1 MPKNLNL
8 HHEHKVVR
16 PTESTPSSLPANAD
30 PLVGLSDYYF
40 SHHGV
45 RRSRALLSQLGSK
58 TQPVAWLYF
67 SDQPQK
73 ELLHKLQATLDAIEQ
88 AGGED
93 TTEYRQAINE
103 YEQATRPITKPFDQ
117 IIGGQVW
124 RLVTPAFLH
133 FGAVH
138 LIFNMMWLWT
148 LGSMLETYL
157 RKVKFVLLFVAI
169 AVISNIAQASAGGTN
184 FGGMSGVVYGL
195 FGFVIVHG
203 KLHPMGGL
211 QMNPGTVRY
220 MLIWLVVC
228 FTGVVGP
235 VANWAHVFGL
245 LAGGAIGAGNA
256 LLSGGWKTQKR
267 RYEFRR
273 AVSVSPGT
281 IHRCSVCGTTEDH
294 DEDME
299 FRVGSDGEEYCQ
311 NHLPKETR

>member
-1 MPKNLNL
+1 MNTKSSGPPNPRQARYRQMPIHWSGCPITIFLITVC
-8 HHEHKVVR
+8 VV
-16 PTESTPSSLPANAD
+16 
-30 PLVGLSDYYF
+30 V
-40 SHHGV
+40 
-45 RRSRALLSQLGSK
+45 ALLSQLGSK

-73 ELLHKLQATLDAIEQ
+73 ELLHTLQDTLDAIEQ

-169 AVISNIAQASAGGTN
+169 AVISNIA
-184 FGGMSGVVYGL
+184 
-195 FGFVIVHG
+195 
-203 KLHPMGGL
+203 
-211 QMNPGTVRY
+211 
-220 MLIWLVVC
+220 
-228 FTGVVGP
+228 
-235 VANWAHVFGL
+235 
-245 LAGGAIGAGNA
+245 
-256 LLSGGWKTQKR
+256 
-267 RYEFRR
+267 
-273 AVSVSPGT
+273 
-281 IHRCSVCGTTEDH
+281 
-294 DEDME
+294 
-299 FRVGSDGEEYCQ
+299 
-311 NHLPKETR
+311 

>member
-169 AVISNIAQASAGGTN
+169 AVISNIA
-184 FGGMSGVVYGL
+184 
-195 FGFVIVHG
+195 
-203 KLHPMGGL
+203 
-211 QMNPGTVRY
+211 
-220 MLIWLVVC
+220 
-228 FTGVVGP
+228 
-235 VANWAHVFGL
+235 
-245 LAGGAIGAGNA
+245 
-256 LLSGGWKTQKR
+256 
-267 RYEFRR
+267 
-273 AVSVSPGT
+273 
-281 IHRCSVCGTTEDH
+281 
-294 DEDME
+294 
-299 FRVGSDGEEYCQ
+299 
-311 NHLPKETR
+311 